1 MRPGI
6 NWARRSGMSR
16 ALILAIRR
24 AHDHKLTSLSGL
36 RTMSSIFAFLP
47 NFGVIELVVIAITAG
62 IMLMSLVLPVWGII
76 DAAQRPDPQWKRL
89 GASRTT
95 WIVLMAVFL
104 FLCAP
109 VSVVISIYY
118 LVSLRPRLAS
128 WSLDADG

>member
-1 MRPGI
+1 
-6 NWARRSGMSR
+6 
-16 ALILAIRR
+16 
-24 AHDHKLTSLSGL
+24 
-36 RTMSSIFAFLP
+36 MSSILAFLP
-47 NFGVIELVVIAITAG
+47 NLGPLELVFVAIAAG
-62 IMLMSLVLPVWGII
+62 ITVISLVLPVWGII
-76 DAAQRPDPQWKRL
+76 DAAQRPDSQWKRL

-118 LVSLRPRLAS
+118 LASLRPRLAS